1 MLMPVPSTLIH
12 PEIKLLNPA
21 IRAIAFMQGFQPSTH
36 CAQLTRHIRKLIS
49 APCGVRVLG

>member
-1 MLMPVPSTLIH
+1 MPVPSTLIH